1 MTDDPL
7 DFILEDH
14 AQQNDWCDSLEAIAD
29 SLPVNIDYDL
39 VEGCLAFLEGPLE
52 AHLKDEDNGLL
63 PLLKKRVLPED
74 NLDLLFKEIEQEH
87 QMIEGATIEIKEQL
101 EALLKNIKEVDTNAF
116 GYLLRSFFEA
126 HRRHIAWENLVM
138 IPLAKRRLTQDDL
151 DELKQIMLKHR
162 EHPI

>member
-1 MTDDPL
+1 MKSNPL

-14 AQQNDWCDSLEAIAD
+14 SQQNDWCDSLETIAD

-52 AHLKDEDNGLL
+52 AHLKDEDYGLL

-87 QMIEGATIEIKEQL
+87 QMIEGATIEVKEHL
-101 EALLKNIKEVDTNAF
+101 EALLRNVKDVDSNAF

-138 IPLAKRRLTQDDL
+138 IPLARRRLTQGDL
-151 DELKQIMLKHR
+151 DELKRIMLKHR
-162 EHPI
+162 DQST